1 MNDYLI
7 YLALKECRSII
18 MKKLESCRFE
28 RTCRDILNRFNIQD
42 LSLEAN
48 FSQVTKYD
56 NI

>member
-1 MNDYLI
+1 
-7 YLALKECRSII
+7 

-48 FSQVTKYD
+48 FSQVTKYA
-56 NI
+56 II